1 MCAGLLI
8 KLRFLPKQN
17 ASPLMQCGQGKLS
30 IWQVAAEG
38 GGGSRGES
46 FEIFC

>member
-8 KLRFLPKQN
+8 ELRFLLKQN

-30 IWQVAAEG
+30 IWPVAAVSG
-38 GGGSRGES
+38 GGDRGES